1 MPLIPKMGEWSYPYT
16 TQPSSTLPSSIAYII
31 PVQGKDKRK
40 KKKKSLYRIQHRR
53 IAFQTLSIPDIL
65 KEDQPNGAFN
75 AYATTLVP
83 HSKPLDRTVVA
94 CSPQL
99 ISPQDLAS
107 WMTRSLPG
115 LRDLFFVLFLF
126 VVWDKALLCSP
137 VGAHPALA
145 SGLQV

>member
-1 MPLIPKMGEWSYPYT
+1 VKLSIYD
-16 TQPSSTLPSSIAYII
+16 STLKYTSIVNCLYYPSTRKG
-31 PVQGKDKRK
+31 QEK

-107 WMTRSLPG
+107 
-115 LRDLFFVLFLF
+115 
-126 VVWDKALLCSP
+126 
-137 VGAHPALA
+137 
-145 SGLQV
+145 